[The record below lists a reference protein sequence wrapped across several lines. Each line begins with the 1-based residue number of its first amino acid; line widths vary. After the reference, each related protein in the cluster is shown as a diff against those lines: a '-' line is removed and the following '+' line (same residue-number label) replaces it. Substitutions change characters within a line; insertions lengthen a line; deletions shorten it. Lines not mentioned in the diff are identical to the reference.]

1 MTKRHN
7 HEDPENRWMDTYG
20 DMVTLLL
27 CFFVLMFSISNVDA
41 KKWEVVV
48 KSLNPKA
55 VNGIEQIAADAGGG
69 SQGSSTTD
77 SFDQIYWS
85 MKKYAEDNNLEGSIE
100 VKKGKDF
107 TFIVFRNNIFFDG
120 NSYILRPEG
129 KKVLDVLCQAIQ
141 PISSQVGEIRI
152 MGHTNQADPNKP
164 NPIEGDRFLSSNRA
178 TEVLVYMQEKNLIE
192 PKKLISMGY
201 GQHYPIASYTGE
213 ADRAQNRRV
222 EMYIANNKA
231 ANLTLDQV
239 YSSME
244 E

>member
-1 MTKRHN
+1 MTKRNN

-48 KSLNPKA
+48 KSLNPESVK
-55 VNGIEQIAADAGGG
+55 GIEQTSANVGGG
-69 SQGSSTTD
+69 GGNTNTD
-77 SFDQIYWS
+77 SFDQIYYS

-120 NSYILRPEG
+120 DSYILRPEG

-141 PISSQVGEIRI
+141 PVSSQVGEIRI

-201 GQHYPIASYTGE
+201 GQHYPIASYTDE

>member
-1 MTKRHN
+1 MTKRNN

-48 KSLNPKA
+48 KSLNPESVK
-55 VNGIEQIAADAGGG
+55 GIEQTSAKVGGG
-69 SQGSSTTD
+69 GGNTNTD
-77 SFDQIYWS
+77 SFDQIYYS

-120 NSYILRPEG
+120 DSYILRPEG

-141 PISSQVGEIRI
+141 PVSSQVGEIRI

-201 GQHYPIASYTGE
+201 GQHYPIASYTDE